1 MPSDLEDAAVLFL
14 DAELD
19 LANAHGADIVPA
31 TAFRNCALHDF
42 RLAAGR
48 GCDCDPDSCSGPILR
63 GLHA

>member
-1 MPSDLEDAAVLFL
+1 MTDLEDAAIQFL
-14 DAELD
+14 DAELE
-19 LANAHGADIVPA
+19 LANAQGGDIVPA
-31 TAFRNCALHDF
+31 TAFRNTAFHDF